1 MIEPHHLNPNHAAPL
16 YATVPM
22 AEYQALQKK
31 LDICQKE
38 CIRIAELYQRDKQ
51 LFNTKIQ
58 RIIRHINE
66 FKKR

>member
-1 MIEPHHLNPNHAAPL
+1 MIDLHHLNPNHATPL

-22 AEYQALQKK
+22 AEFQALQKK

-38 CIRIAELYQRDKQ
+38 CVRIAELYQRDKK
-51 LFNTKIQ
+51 LFHNKIK